1 MTLLLRR
8 MRAQAHI
15 EGLDPNIWS
24 EDDYAVVDETRI
36 GRIYK
41 EPIHGEPKWLWFLQ
55 TVPAPPPN
63 QGIADTLDEAK
74 AALKKRYEEMKRGE
88 MMGRYARNPGCPL
101 ENVVSPENGAR
112 R

>member
-63 QGIADTLDEAK
+63 QGIAREGGRAGIQLAYFCSTSRP
-74 AALKKRYEEMKRGE
+74 AAPRVTR
-88 MMGRYARNPGCPL
+88 
-101 ENVVSPENGAR
+101 
-112 R
+112 